1 VDKFFEFLLNI
12 DRKIIFILIAL
23 STSVPLFFTVKQD
36 IKPDNAAIKFYNT
49 IQELK
54 AKTDRGEDAVVL
66 ISAEYGPGTI
76 PELSPMAKAAFK
88 QLLDINAKIIIMGL
102 SPMGPPL
109 MTTEFNKLIKLP
121 EYSNKKYGVDYV
133 NLGYTAGMAIVIKG
147 MVKSIKSKYP
157 IDINGTSL
165 DDIPLMKNVKN
176 FDDIDVVIDLSS
188 MGGASLPW
196 IQFAKKTTDDKM
208 KILSGCTAVIA
219 PESYPYLNSGQLQ
232 GLLGGLKGAADYEK
246 LIKTPDNG
254 TKYIFAQSVAHIV
267 IMLFILIGNIAFF
280 VTRKKR
286 VV

>member
-1 VDKFFEFLLNI
+1 VDKFFEYLLNI
-12 DRKIIFILIAL
+12 DRKVIFLLIAL
-23 STSVPLFFTVKQD
+23 STSVPLFLTVKQD
-36 IKPDNAAIKFYNT
+36 IKPDNAAKKFYET
-49 IQELK
+49 LK
-54 AKTDRGEDAVVL
+54 NLEAKTKRGEDAVVL

-88 QLLDINAKIIIMGL
+88 QLLDINAKIIVMGL
-102 SPMGPPL
+102 YPMGPPL
-109 MTTEFNKLIKLP
+109 MMKEFNKLIKLP
-121 EYSNKKYGVDYV
+121 KYSGKKYGIDYV
-133 NLGYTAGMAIVIKG
+133 NLGYTAGNAIVIKG

-157 IDINGTSL
+157 IDVNGTSL
-165 DDIPLMKNVKN
+165 DDIPLMKKVKSFN
-176 FDDIDVVIDLSS
+176 NIDVIIDLSS
-188 MGGASLPW
+188 MGGAAKPW
-196 IQFAKKTTDDKM
+196 IQFAKKTTEESM

-246 LIKTPDNG
+246 LIDTPDNG

-286 VV
+286 V